1 MIHNEHLNRADTL
14 YECRHDGRGNA
25 IHAIIKDG
33 EAVIYST
40 LQDLID
46 SHYFFEPGKSKMYLR
61 EEQLEQLYE
70 CESYKFFELL
80 NYAMRKNML

>member
-14 YECRHDGRGNA
+14 YECRHDGNGNA
-25 IHAIIKDG
+25 IHVIIKDG

-80 NYAMRKNML
+80 NYAIRKNML

>member
-1 MIHNEHLNRADTL
+1 MIHNEHLRRADTL
-14 YECRHDGRGNA
+14 YECRHDGKGNA
-25 IHAIIKDG
+25 VHVIIKDG
-33 EAVIYST
+33 EAVIYPT

-70 CESYKFFELL
+70 CEHYEFFELL
-80 NYAMRKNML
+80 NYAIRKKML